1 MASIVVRGYD
11 PGMLV
16 AERREAIHR
25 TVRSGVTA
33 ISELATRFDV
43 SEMTVRRDLDALES
57 EGLIERVRGG
67 ALAAEPERTFTQT
80 AIERLPVK
88 SRIGSAAA
96 ALVSDQQTL
105 MIDVG
110 TTTLQ
115 LAHHL
120 RDREVTVVTTNLA
133 VYEELMQSPRI
144 TVVLPGGEVRRH
156 YRSLVGLLAEEA
168 IRKMSADIV
177 FLGASGLDRDL
188 HLRDSTLVEVP
199 IKRAMLGA
207 ANRKVL
213 LIDGAKFGAG
223 GFEVCDA
230 RHLDVVVTDATAPDE
245 TLAQLRAAG
254 VEVIIA

>member
-1 MASIVVRGYD
+1 
-11 PGMLV
+11 MLV

-25 TVRSGVTA
+25 TVLSGVTA
-33 ISELATRFDV
+33 ISDLADRFEV

-57 EGLIERVRGG
+57 EGLIARVRGG
-67 ALAAEPERTFTQT
+67 ALAAEPERSFNQT
-80 AIERLPVK
+80 AIERLAVK
-88 SRIGSAAA
+88 SRIGAAAA

-120 RDREVTVVTTNLA
+120 HDRELTVVTTNLA
-133 VYEELMQSPRI
+133 VYEELTQSARI
-144 TVVLPGGEVRRH
+144 TVVLPGGEVRRN
-156 YRSLVGLLAEEA
+156 YRSLVGFMAEEA
-168 IRKMSADIV
+168 LRKMSADIA

-199 IKRAMLGA
+199 IKRAILSV

-213 LIDGAKFGAG
+213 LLDGAKFGAG
-223 GFEVCDA
+223 GFEVCDT
-230 RHLDVVVTDATAPDE
+230 RSLDVVVTDTTAPEESLDR
-245 TLAQLRAAG
+245 LREAG
-254 VEVIIA
+254 VEVIVA